1 MGINDWQNCAK
12 GNGGRDLAYCIGTS
26 VSVDKRRLWER
37 DLIKYYCEEFARA
50 GGVKLDFDTTFLRY
64 RQQMFAALA
73 WWTGTLGQPPDAP
86 AMQPA
91 ETSLE
96 FIKRM
101 ATALDDLDC
110 LDCV

>member
-1 MGINDWQNCAK
+1 MAISFAEIKQRYEQERRAQQRPTTVNDLPFTYDAITPEW
-12 GNGGRDLAYCIGTS
+12 L
-26 VSVDKRRLWER
+26 
-37 DLIKYYCEEFARA
+37 
-50 GGVKLDFDTTFLRY
+50 TTFLRY
-64 RQQMFAALA
+64 RQQMLAALA

-101 ATALDDLDC
+101 AVALDDLDC
-110 LDCV
+110 LESV

>member
-1 MGINDWQNCAK
+1 MAVSFAEIKQRYEQERRAQQRPTTVNDLPFTYDAITPEWLTA
-12 GNGGRDLAYCIGTS
+12 
-26 VSVDKRRLWER
+26 
-37 DLIKYYCEEFARA
+37 
-50 GGVKLDFDTTFLRY
+50 FLRS
-64 RQQMFAALA
+64 RQQMLAALA

-101 ATALDDLDC
+101 AVALDDLDC
-110 LDCV
+110 LESV

>member
-1 MGINDWQNCAK
+1 MF
-12 GNGGRDLAYCIGTS
+12 
-26 VSVDKRRLWER
+26 RLC
-37 DLIKYYCEEFARA
+37 L
-50 GGVKLDFDTTFLRY
+50 LLRY

-86 AMQPA
+86 AMQPQ

-101 ATALDDLDC
+101 AVALDDLDC
-110 LDCV
+110 LDSV